1 MAGGER
7 PAALLGP
14 CGCQSTQ
21 HRYCGETL
29 RRRVLVIHLVL
40 QFLNLVHRRLSLPRI
55 RSMRQKWPE
64 RKTSLCNELELGE
77 TQIQASCEFWVGVQ
91 IQTLLSRKCFVCLC
105 VCERREAAGDPL
117 LALQV
122 GIQPYKPVSRW
133 PPTGFPIITP
143 GFAPSQQKD
152 KRAPPG
158 GAGPEGE
165 GGLLVAGLRLLQ
177 ALPSTLPPPPVE
189 TDTRFKRRVSDGVS
203 QTPPKYT
210 SVKSTRLLGRR
221 RTFFRRVEMWLQ
233 LDSCQKSLPKSVYQ
247 MATTAQERE
256 RELILHLPVFKK
268 LQRKLQA
275 WFSFRSASLP
285 D

>member
-1 MAGGER
+1 MALRGNGSLRKKVCGVAGGER

-21 HRYCGETL
+21 HRYCGETF

-55 RSMRQKWPE
+55 RSMRQKWPK

-122 GIQPYKPVSRW
+122 GSQPK
-133 PPTGFPIITP
+133 
-143 GFAPSQQKD
+143 
-152 KRAPPG
+152 
-158 GAGPEGE
+158 
-165 GGLLVAGLRLLQ
+165 
-177 ALPSTLPPPPVE
+177 
-189 TDTRFKRRVSDGVS
+189 TRFSLATHGLPNHHARLCS
-203 QTPPKYT
+203 QPAERQTGT
-210 SVKSTRLLGRR
+210 TGRSR
-221 RTFFRRVEMWLQ
+221 ARGGGGGCW
-233 LDSCQKSLPKSVYQ
+233 
-247 MATTAQERE
+247 
-256 RELILHLPVFKK
+256 
-268 LQRKLQA
+268 
-275 WFSFRSASLP
+275 
-285 D
+285 